1 MYRTELYTTV
11 ICLLAVS
18 PAVAQEIDPT
28 VEVSRTYQGK
38 IIEVHKPMLEMQ
50 IPDSV
55 TRFDLD
61 FDYSVFDSP
70 YKGTYEFTPYVQN
83 MKPQPDAWTGRRL
96 FLRAGAGYPL
106 HPVFDFVWSP
116 AFKGKFRM
124 DIYAVHRSYIGKYRN
139 ILPVTDGN
147 TGAVSLDSPR
157 PSGGSSKGWNGYD
170 SMTAAGIDG
179 SLYWKRGIF
188 SFDVGY
194 YGLAAKDTL
203 SSRGYNALDASL
215 RLRSNDS
222 RDRYFLYDVSL
233 DYRYGADNLDYR
245 DEAIGLRSL
254 SGHEFSLN
262 SVFGPVFSSASRLTI
277 GLGLDMESY
286 SSAFGTSS
294 GKVTVRPAY
303 SIDKGRWNFDLGVKF
318 SAMFRGGENGLL
330 PAQNVRKGQ
339 YVYPDIEVGYEIVRD
354 YLEVYADIGGGE
366 KTGRYSDLIEKS
378 HYIRPFY
385 TLQSNSPL
393 LDNTVER
400 VSVSLGFRGNI
411 SSRFIYDLKTGY
423 RNFANAPLYAVVAGS
438 EDLRD
443 GFFTTL
449 GYTGFQ
455 MFYASLDYGWESADF
470 SLDGNFTYRSTDVA
484 GKVSAPDV
492 LNSIMA
498 YFSPAAFSGDIRAMY
513 NWHGRIYAG
522 ADCDFSLARES
533 ALCSTAGYAD
543 LGMYVEIRAARL
555 FSFWL
560 RGGNLLNMT
569 VQRTPMYAESGIN
582 FTAGICLNL

>member
-354 YLEVYADIGGGE
+354 YLEVYAD
-366 KTGRYSDLIEKS
+366 
-378 HYIRPFY
+378 
-385 TLQSNSPL
+385 
-393 LDNTVER
+393 
-400 VSVSLGFRGNI
+400 
-411 SSRFIYDLKTGY
+411 LKTGY

>member
-1 MYRTELYTTV
+1 MINTSVNNKRIAKNTLLLYFRTLLIMAITLYTSRV
-11 ICLLAVS
+11 ILNALGVEDYGIYNVVGGV
-18 PAVAQEIDPT
+18 VA
-28 VEVSRTYQGK
+28 
-38 IIEVHKPMLEMQ
+38 M
-50 IPDSV
+50 
-55 TRFDLD
+55 F
-61 FDYSVFDSP
+61 
-70 YKGTYEFTPYVQN
+70 
-83 MKPQPDAWTGRRL
+83 
-96 FLRAGAGYPL
+96 
-106 HPVFDFVWSP
+106 
-116 AFKGKFRM
+116 
-124 DIYAVHRSYIGKYRN
+124 
-139 ILPVTDGN
+139 
-147 TGAVSLDSPR
+147 SLIS
-157 PSGGSSKGWNGYD
+157 
-170 SMTAAGIDG
+170 G
-179 SLYWKRGIF
+179 SLSNAISRFITFELGRGDTKKLSTIF
-188 SFDVGY
+188 STSVNIQIGISLLVIILGILIGGWFLNSRMNIPAERMV
-194 YGLAAKDTL
+194 AANWVL
-203 SSRGYNALDASL
+203 CCSLLMFCINLISLPYNACIIAHERMAAFAYVSILDASL

-277 GLGLDMESY
+277 GLGLDMEYY

-303 SIDKGRWNFDLGVKF
+303 SIDKGRWNLDLGVKF

-569 VQRTPMYAESGIN
+569 VQHTPMYAESGIN